1 MPSQGAPVSIWVHTY
16 LVGWIYLNLGPRFR
30 WLWNF
35 PSLSWTKSK
44 PKGWHGFRICKFT
57 KNRPRNFFN
66 PQILWAT
73 VTHKDGQNSSTMK
86 QTKYLIGNLSHA
98 IPIRTYLHS
107 IQNIIWHGYPS
118 KLFVEKTTEMGLRT
132 IMWNVFWVMIHAYFL
147 SKSVY
152 QFFFMNQHR
161 FPPFGGRLQM
171 WPPQGGRKCDL
182 VEVLPHIY
190 IYICMYVCTDM

>member
-44 PKGWHGFRICKFT
+44 PKGWHGFRIFKFT

-73 VTHKDGQNSSTMK
+73 VTHKDGQNNSTMK

-98 IPIRTYLHS
+98 IPVRTSLHN
-107 IQNIIWHGYPS
+107 IQNIIRHGYLCWINNWSGFKDNHVKCLLGDDSCIFSKQIGLPILFCEPAPVPAIWRPS
-118 KLFVEKTTEMGLRT
+118 ADVATSGWQETWSGG
-132 IMWNVFWVMIHAYFL
+132 NPSAY
-147 SKSVY
+147 
-152 QFFFMNQHR
+152 
-161 FPPFGGRLQM
+161 
-171 WPPQGGRKCDL
+171 
-182 VEVLPHIY
+182 IY
-190 IYICMYVCTDM
+190 IYMYMCVQICKWI